1 MFYHKYFQATILKL
15 TPFSTSPYNILLQ
28 VKQPHNHVEL
38 GVRLRSANNDF
49 VFLATFAWA
58 MVS

>member
-1 MFYHKYFQATILKL
+1 MFYHKYFQAIILKL

-38 GVRLRSANNDF
+38 GLRLRSANNDF
-49 VFLATFAWA
+49 VFLATFA
-58 MVS
+58 